1 MVGRGIG
8 LSLTVACFWMVTC
21 SASLFSAVGRGGT
34 CFAACIELE
43 EEEEEG
49 GDVFAANVDTLTGV
63 DTTYKNPLP
72 NPQFIPHCPR

>member
-1 MVGRGIG
+1 M
-8 LSLTVACFWMVTC
+8 LPLLCLLPLLCSLNDQTWRHWLL
-21 SASLFSAVGRGGT
+21 ASDL
-34 CFAACIELE
+34 EE

-63 DTTYKNPLP
+63 DTAYTYPLP